1 LLSYSGITLGKVDR
15 RGIATAKKYANTFA
29 IARPILAREECCERR
44 GTEPRLMHG
53 TARAGSRWRW
63 WGSDSRREG
72 VNDSEQ
78 ILLLTE
84 IRDLQRQ
91 QVELTQQTIK
101 NQETALSNQQKAID
115 RQISNQEILI
125 KARKWTRILLG
136 LLVVAAFLYLLQ
148 PLIFLLLAHSR

>member
-1 LLSYSGITLGKVDR
+1 
-15 RGIATAKKYANTFA
+15 
-29 IARPILAREECCERR
+29 
-44 GTEPRLMHG
+44 
-53 TARAGSRWRW
+53 
-63 WGSDSRREG
+63 

-78 ILLLTE
+78 MLLLTE

-91 QVELTQQTIK
+91 QVALTQQTIK

-115 RQISNQEILI
+115 RQVSNQEILI

-148 PLIFLLLAHSR
+148 PWVFLLLAHSR